1 MKWIASASPREDDP
15 HERHGPACRQAGRVV
30 ASLHSASRED
40 EPPSSLRGACDEALP
55 LF

>member
-40 EPPSSLRGACDEALP
+40 DPFFYPSLRALQI
-55 LF
+55 F